1 MMVWVRIVPPPEAVM
16 VRVPD
21 RADAPGAVVIVSVL
35 LPLPGAAMLAG
46 ERLAVTLSGAPV
58 TDNAMA
64 ELNPLTTTVETVICI
79 NPPGATLTLVA
90 LGVSVREKLG
100 ARMVRIS
107 V

>member
-16 VRVPD
+16 VSVPD
-21 RADAPGAVVIVSVL
+21 RADAPGAAVIVSVL

-58 TDNAMA
+58 TDNPMA
-64 ELNPLTTTVETVICI
+64 ELNPLTTTVETVICVD
-79 NPPGATLTLVA
+79 PPGATLTLVA
-90 LGVSVREKLG
+90 LGVSVREKSG